1 MADRIEVFDRRLL
14 RARRGRAA
22 ASLAAHDF
30 LFAEVAAR
38 LVDRLADI
46 RRDFSTA
53 LDLGCHNGIV
63 ARAVEGLPAGKI
75 GTLVQADL
83 SPRMA
88 MAAAHNHQ
96 GVPTLAADEER
107 LPFADASFDLVVSCA
122 SLHHVNDL
130 PGALVQIQRALKPD
144 GVFLAALFGG
154 ATLTELRQ
162 AWLAAETA
170 EEGGVS
176 PRVAPFA
183 DLRDAA
189 GLLQRAGF
197 ALPVADSDTLTV
209 TYDNPLKLM
218 ADLRGMGETNT
229 LIERR
234 RTPTRRATLLAAADN
249 YMSRFAGAD
258 GRAPATFQILYLTGW
273 APAAGQP
280 QALRPGSAASR
291 LADALNAPERSAGE
305 KTGRR

>member
-1 MADRIEVFDRRLL
+1 MADRIEVFDRQLL
-14 RARRGRAA
+14 RQRRERAA
-22 ASLAAHDF
+22 ATLPDYDF
-30 LFAEVAAR
+30 LFDEVADR

-46 RRDFSTA
+46 RRDFTSA
-53 LDLGCHNGIV
+53 LDLGCHTGFV
-63 ARAVEGLPAGKI
+63 AKAAARLPAGKI
-75 GTLVQADL
+75 GSLVQTDL

-88 MAAAHNHQ
+88 AVALADTGIAA
-96 GVPTLAADEER
+96 LAADEEA
-107 LPFADASFDLVVSCA
+107 LPFRDGSFDLILSCA

-130 PGALVQIQRALKPD
+130 PGTLVQIQRALKPD

-162 AWLAAETA
+162 SWLAAESA
-170 EEGGVS
+170 IEGGAG

-197 ALPVADSDTLTV
+197 ALPVADTDTITV

-218 ADLRGMGETNT
+218 ADLRGMGETNM
-229 LIERR
+229 LLERR
-234 RTPTRRATLLAAADN
+234 RTPTRRATLMAVAEQ
-249 YMSRFAGAD
+249 YMRQFAGAD

-273 APAAGQP
+273 APADNQP
-280 QALRPGSAASR
+280 QALRPGSATAR
-291 LADALNAPERSAGE
+291 LAEALDAPEHSAGE
-305 KTGRR
+305 KSGPH

>member
-1 MADRIEVFDRRLL
+1 MADPIEVFDRRLL
-14 RARRGRAA
+14 RQRRERAA
-22 ASLAAHDF
+22 DTVSAHDF
-30 LFAEVAAR
+30 LFAEIADR

-46 RRDFSTA
+46 RREFPLA
-53 LDLGCHNGIV
+53 LDLGCHNGLL
-63 ARAVEGLPAGKI
+63 ATAAANLPTPKI

-83 SPRMA
+83 APG
-88 MAAAHNHQ
+88 MAARAFAA
-96 GVPTLAADEER
+96 GTTPTLAADEEY
-107 LPFADASFDLVVSCA
+107 LPFGDATFDLIVSCA

-162 AWLAAETA
+162 AWLTAETA
-170 EEGGVS
+170 LEGGAS

-197 ALPVADSDTLTV
+197 ALPVADADTITV

-218 ADLRGMGETNT
+218 ADLRGMGETNV
-229 LIERR
+229 LHDRR
-234 RTPTRRATLLAAADN
+234 RTPTRRATLMAVAER
-249 YMSRFAGAD
+249 YMSAFAGAD
-258 GRAPATFQILYLTGW
+258 GRAPATFEVLYLTGW

-280 QALRPGSAASR
+280 QALKPASAAAR
-291 LADALNAPERSAGE
+291 LADALAVPEQPAGE
-305 KTGRR
+305 KSEPH

>member
-14 RARRGRAA
+14 GARRERAA
-22 ASLAAHDF
+22 ATLPDHDF
-30 LFAEVAAR
+30 LFREIATR
-38 LVDRLADI
+38 LVDRLTDI
-46 RRDFSTA
+46 RRDFAVA
-53 LDLGCHNGIV
+53 LDLGCHNGCI
-63 ARAVEGLPAGKI
+63 AQAAKRLPAGKI
-75 GTLVQADL
+75 GALVQADL

-88 MAAAHNHQ
+88 AAAHSDN
-96 GVPTLAADEER
+96 GKPTIVADEEY
-107 LPFADASFDLVVSCA
+107 LPFGDASFDLVLSCA

-154 ATLTELRQ
+154 ATLSELRQ

-170 EEGGVS
+170 QEGGAG

-197 ALPVADSDTLTV
+197 ALPVADSDTITV
-209 TYDNPLKLM
+209 TYDTPLKLM
-218 ADLRGMGETNT
+218 ADLRGMGESNV

-234 RTPTRRATLLAAADN
+234 RSPTRRTTLMAAAEN
-249 YMSRFAGAD
+249 YMTQFSGSD

-280 QALRPGSAASR
+280 QALRPGSARSR
-291 LADALNAPERSAGE
+291 LANALDAPERSAGE
-305 KTGRR
+305 KAGPR

>member
-14 RARRGRAA
+14 RRRRERAA
-22 ASLAAHDF
+22 DTLAEHDF
-30 LFAEVAAR
+30 LFREVAVR

-46 RRDFSTA
+46 RRDFSVA
-53 LDLGCHNGIV
+53 LDLGCHNGLI
-63 ARAVEGLPAGKI
+63 AQATERLSAGKI
-75 GTLVQADL
+75 GTLFQADL

-88 MAAAHNHQ
+88 AAAHGNT
-96 GVPTLAADEER
+96 GIAALAADEEF
-107 LPFADASFDLVVSCA
+107 LPFRDASFDLIVSCA

-162 AWLAAETA
+162 AWLAAETSL
-170 EEGGVS
+170 EGGAG

-189 GLLQRAGF
+189 ALLQRAGF

-218 ADLRGMGETNT
+218 SDLRAMGEANV

-234 RTPTRRATLLAAADN
+234 RSPTRRATLMAVAEQ
-249 YMSRFAGAD
+249 YMAQFAGGD
-258 GRAPATFQILYLTGW
+258 GRAPATFEILYLTGW

-280 QALRPGSAASR
+280 QALRPGSATTR
-291 LADALNAPERSAGE
+291 LADALDAPEHSAGE
-305 KTGRR
+305 KSGPH

>member
-14 RARRGRAA
+14 RARRDRAA
-22 ASLAAHDF
+22 ASLPAHDF
-30 LFAEVAAR
+30 LFREVAAR

-46 RRDFSTA
+46 RRDFTVA
-53 LDLGCHNGIV
+53 LDLGCHTGFV
-63 ARAVEGLPAGKI
+63 AQAAKALPPGKI
-75 GTLVQADL
+75 GALVQADL

-88 MAAAHNHQ
+88 AAARAAA
-96 GVPTLAADEER
+96 GLPSVAADEEY
-107 LPFADASFDLVVSCA
+107 LPFADASFDLVLSCA
-122 SLHHVNDL
+122 SLHQVNDL

-154 ATLTELRQ
+154 ATLSELRQ

-170 EEGGVS
+170 QEGGAG

-197 ALPVADSDTLTV
+197 ALPVADSDTITV
-209 TYDNPLKLM
+209 TYDTPLKLM
-218 ADLRGMGETNT
+218 ADLRSMGESNVM
-229 LIERR
+229 IERR
-234 RTPTRRATLLAAADN
+234 RTPTRRATLMAAADH
-249 YMSRFAGAD
+249 YMAQFAGSD

-280 QALRPGSAASR
+280 QALRPGSAQSR
-291 LADALNAPERSAGE
+291 LADALDAPERSAGE
-305 KTGRR
+305 KAGPR

>member
-14 RARRGRAA
+14 RARRERAA
-22 ASLAAHDF
+22 ATLAAHDF
-30 LFAEVAAR
+30 LFAEVATR

-46 RRDFSTA
+46 RRDFSLA
-53 LDLGCHNGIV
+53 LDLGCHTGFV
-63 ARAVEGLPAGKI
+63 AQAAKHLPAGKL
-75 GTLVQADL
+75 GALVQADL
-83 SPRMA
+83 SPRLA
-88 MAAAHNHQ
+88 RAARNNTGLPAI
-96 GVPTLAADEER
+96 AADEEF
-107 LPFADASFDLVVSCA
+107 LPFGDASFDLIISCA

-162 AWLAAETA
+162 AWLSAETA
-170 EEGGVS
+170 VEGGAS

-197 ALPVADSDTLTV
+197 ALPVADSDTITV

-218 ADLRGMGETNT
+218 ADLRGMGEANA

-234 RTPTRRATLLAAADN
+234 RTPTRRATLMAAAEH
-249 YMSRFAGAD
+249 YMTRFGGGD
-258 GRAPATFQILYLTGW
+258 GRAPATFQVLYLTGW

-280 QALRPGSAASR
+280 QALRPGSATSR
-291 LADALNAPERSAGE
+291 LANALDAPEHSAGE
-305 KTGRR
+305 KTGPR

>member
-14 RARRGRAA
+14 RQRRERAA
-22 ASLAAHDF
+22 VTLPAHDF
-30 LFAEVAAR
+30 LFAEIAAR

-46 RRDFSTA
+46 RRDFSAA

-63 ARAVEGLPAGKI
+63 SQAVQQLPEGKI
-75 GTLVQADL
+75 GTLVQAVV

-88 MAAAHNHQ
+88 GAARDNTGA
-96 GVPTLAADEER
+96 PALAADEEF
-107 LPFADASFDLVVSCA
+107 LPFGDDCFDLIISCA

-130 PGALVQIQRALKPD
+130 PGALVQIRRALKPD

-162 AWLAAETA
+162 AWLVAESTV
-170 EEGGVS
+170 EGGAS
-176 PRVAPFA
+176 PQVAPFA

-197 ALPVADSDTLTV
+197 ALPVADSDTITV

-218 ADLRGMGETNT
+218 ADLRGMGEANA

-234 RTPTRRATLLAAADN
+234 RTPTRRATLLAAAEN
-249 YMSRFAGAD
+249 YLAQFGGSD
-258 GRAPATFQILYLTGW
+258 GRAPATFQIVYLTGW
-273 APAAGQP
+273 APAADQP
-280 QALRPGSAASR
+280 QAPRPGSATSR
-291 LADALNAPERSAGE
+291 LADALDAPEHPAGE
-305 KTGRR
+305 KTGPR

>member
-1 MADRIEVFDRRLL
+1 MADPIEVFDRRLL
-14 RARRGRAA
+14 RTHRERAA
-22 ASLAAHDF
+22 ATLPAHDF
-30 LFAEVAAR
+30 LFREVAAR

-46 RRDFSTA
+46 RRDFSFA

-63 ARAVEGLPAGKI
+63 AQAIQQLPAEKI

-88 MAAAHNHQ
+88 AAARDNT
-96 GVPTLAADEER
+96 GVPALAADEER
-107 LPFADASFDLVVSCA
+107 LPFEDASFDLIVSCA

-170 EEGGVS
+170 EEGGAG

-197 ALPVADSDTLTV
+197 ALPVADSDTITV

-218 ADLRGMGETNT
+218 ADLRAMGEANVMA
-229 LIERR
+229 ERR
-234 RTPTRRATLLAAADN
+234 RTPTRRATLLAAAEN
-249 YMSRFAGAD
+249 YMAQFGGSD

-273 APAAGQP
+273 APAVDQP
-280 QALRPGSAASR
+280 QALRPGSATSR
-291 LADALNAPERSAGE
+291 LADALDAPEHPAGE
-305 KTGRR
+305 KTGPR

>member
-14 RARRGRAA
+14 RQRRERAVA
-22 ASLAAHDF
+22 TLAAHDF
-30 LFAEVAAR
+30 LFAEVATR

-53 LDLGCHNGIV
+53 LDLGCHTGFI
-63 ARAVEGLPAGKI
+63 AKAAEGLPAGKI
-75 GTLVQADL
+75 GTLFQADL

-88 MAAAHNHQ
+88 AAARSNADI
-96 GVPTLAADEER
+96 PTLAADEEY
-107 LPFADASFDLVVSCA
+107 LPFRDAGFDLILSCA
-122 SLHHVNDL
+122 SLHFVNDL
-130 PGALVQIQRALKPD
+130 PGALIQIQRALKPD

-162 AWLAAETA
+162 AWLAAETSL
-170 EEGGVS
+170 EGGAG

-183 DLRDAA
+183 DLSDAA

-197 ALPVADSDTLTV
+197 AMPVADSDTITV

-218 ADLRGMGETNT
+218 SDLRGMGETNV

-234 RTPTRRATLLAAADN
+234 RTPTRRATLTAVAEH
-249 YMSRFAGAD
+249 YMAQFGGDD
-258 GRAPATFQILYLTGW
+258 GRVPATFQILYLTGW
-273 APAAGQP
+273 APAEGQP
-280 QALRPGSAASR
+280 QALRPGSATSR
-291 LADALNAPERSAGE
+291 LADIFDTPEQSAGE
-305 KTGRR
+305 KAGPR

>member
-14 RARRGRAA
+14 RARRERAA
-22 ASLAAHDF
+22 AGLPAHDF
-30 LFAEVAAR
+30 LFREVAER

-46 RRDFSTA
+46 RREFAAA
-53 LDLGCHNGIV
+53 LDLGCHNGFV
-63 ARAVEGLPAGKI
+63 AEAITRLPPGKI
-75 GTLVQADL
+75 GALVQTDL
-83 SPRMA
+83 SPQ
-88 MAAAHNHQ
+88 MAAAARDST
-96 GVPTLAADEER
+96 GLPTLAADEEY
-107 LPFADASFDLVVSCA
+107 LPFGDARFDLILSSA
-122 SLHHVNDL
+122 SLHRVNDL

-162 AWLAAETA
+162 AWLAAETSQ
-170 EEGGVS
+170 EGGAS

-197 ALPVADSDTLTV
+197 ALPVADSDTITV

-218 ADLRGMGETNT
+218 ADLRGMGETNV

-234 RTPTRRATLLAAADN
+234 RTPTRRATLTAAAEQ
-249 YMSRFAGAD
+249 YMDKFAGGD
-258 GRAPATFQILYLTGW
+258 GRVPATFQILYLTGW

-280 QALRPGSAASR
+280 QALRPGSASSR
-291 LADALNAPERSAGE
+291 LADALDTQERPAGE
-305 KTGRR
+305 KTGPH